1 MVIRIYSTAAIE
13 GNRCCRRRILWF
25 VDVHDD
31 EERTGIVRCYI
42 QYWLGGGLERNETS
56 LLEMID
62 ILRIGGGNQRHLGI
76 GVGRGVSLFI
86 VSIDLL

>member
-1 MVIRIYSTAAIE
+1 M
-13 GNRCCRRRILWF
+13 WF

-31 EERTGIVRCYI
+31 EEKTGIVRCYI

-62 ILRIGGGNQRHLGI
+62 ILRIGGDIHLGI
-76 GVGRGVSLFI
+76 GVGQIFS
-86 VSIDLL
+86 S